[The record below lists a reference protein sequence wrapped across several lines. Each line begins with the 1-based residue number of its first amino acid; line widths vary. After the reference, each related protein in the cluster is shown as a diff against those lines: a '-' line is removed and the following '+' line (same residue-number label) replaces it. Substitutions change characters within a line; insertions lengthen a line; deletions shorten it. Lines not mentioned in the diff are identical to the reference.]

1 MSGIHDEQS
10 EPVPHGSEAGSLQP
24 LEEVLFYTFKNKQL
38 LRLALTH
45 ESFANEHEARTENNE
60 RLEFLGDSVLGCI
73 VCEYLYH
80 HFPQQPEGVMAKIK
94 GYVASTHYLAEK
106 AREINLGSYLLLGHG
121 EDSSGGRNGANVL
134 ADAMEAVIGAVYL
147 DGGFAPAKSFVISM
161 LGPAMDAME
170 GAKCDYKSRLQEL
183 TQRLLHS
190 LPVYET
196 VQESGP
202 PHDRFYGVEVK
213 VGDRVLGEGQG
224 HRKKD
229 AGQEA
234 AAQACRYLEA
244 VVGFDLQL
252 IRRLEFTDDAS
263 RKAAAQKDSSDGQAA
278 EVSGQLAA
286 GECPVFMSKV

>member
-1 MSGIHDEQS
+1 MADSNSGFSASVPGSPGADELT
-10 EPVPHGSEAGSLQP
+10 G
-24 LEEVLFYTFKNKQL
+24 LEEVLFYRFEDKSL

-45 ESFANEHEARTENNE
+45 ESFANEHESRADNNE

-73 VCEYLYH
+73 VCEYLYTH
-80 HFPQQPEGVMAKIK
+80 LPQQSEGVMAKIK

-134 ADAMEAVIGAVYL
+134 ADAMEAVIGAIYL
-147 DGGFAPAKSFVISM
+147 DGGFAPAKTFVLSM
-161 LGPAMDAME
+161 LSSAMDAME

-183 TQRLLHS
+183 TQHLLHR
-190 LPVYET
+190 LPSYVT

-202 PHDRFYGVEVK
+202 PHERLYEVA
-213 VGDRVLGEGQG
+213 VQVDDAVLGQGCG

-234 AAQACRYLEA
+234 AAQACQYLEMII
-244 VVGFDLQL
+244 GFDLQH
-252 IRRLEFTDDAS
+252 IQRLQMDAGAECAASVCKNREEPSAGQLHSGEIPIFMTDD
-263 RKAAAQKDSSDGQAA
+263 
-278 EVSGQLAA
+278 
-286 GECPVFMSKV
+286 